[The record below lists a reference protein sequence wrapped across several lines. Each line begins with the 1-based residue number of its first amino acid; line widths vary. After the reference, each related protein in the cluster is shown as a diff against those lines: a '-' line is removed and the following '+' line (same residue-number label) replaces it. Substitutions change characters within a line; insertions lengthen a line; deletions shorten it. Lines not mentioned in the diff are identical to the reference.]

1 MVVYIQY
8 YVHVVVDRLTW
19 SKPWCVITARST
31 FSDLRKE
38 GREDENENERKRKK
52 NPENDVRGS
61 VRDYT
66 RYIAY
71 PLFIPT

>member
-1 MVVYIQY
+1 M
-8 YVHVVVDRLTW
+8 
-19 SKPWCVITARST
+19 ITARST